1 MEGNRS
7 GSMNGKTAI
16 ITGASRGIGKAIAL
30 KLASAGCNIA
40 IAAKTV
46 EAHPKLEGTIYSAA
60 EEIEKSGGKALP
72 LQVDIRHEEQIIA
85 AVQETIERFGGI
97 DILVNNAGV
106 IMRVPAMDMDPE
118 DFRKVVDVD
127 LVSPFILSQ
136 RVAKTMRSIGGGKII
151 NICSMMSE
159 LGRDTVSAYAA
170 AKGGLKMLTKNLA
183 TEWAQYNIQVNGIG
197 PGYFATD
204 QTAPIRVEGHPFN
217 DFIVN
222 RTPAGRWGDPE
233 DLAGATI
240 FLASK
245 ASDFVNGQIIYVDG
259 GLLATIGKPY

>member
-1 MEGNRS
+1 M
-7 GSMNGKTAI
+7 KAAI
-16 ITGASRGIGKAIAL
+16 EQYAEDKI
-30 KLASAGCNIA
+30 
-40 IAAKTV
+40 
-46 EAHPKLEGTIYSAA
+46 EAHGCLFDVTNATAVDKQITV
-60 EEIEKSGGKALP
+60 IE
-72 LQVDIRHEEQIIA
+72 
-85 AVQETIERFGGI
+85 ERFGPVQ
-97 DILVNNAGV
+97 ILVNNAGM
-106 IMRVPAMDMDPE
+106 IMRVPALDMEVE

-136 RVAKTMRSIGGGKII
+136 RVGRTMKENGGGKII

-170 AKGGLKMLTKNLA
+170 AKGGLKMLTRNLA
-183 TEWAQYNIQVNGIG
+183 TEWAQFNIQVNGIG

-217 DFIVN
+217 DFIIN
-222 RTPAGRWGDPE
+222 RTPAGRWGNPE

-259 GLLATIGKPY
+259 GILATIGKPY